1 MNTNSN
7 YSPASTF
14 SEWLVPPYLPTLLP
28 NICIIFCFFMKN
40 IIYVKSVIACVWI
53 FYEGLMRLC
62 SYVILSCTSILD
74 QGNDDDG
81 L

>member
-1 MNTNSN
+1 
-7 YSPASTF
+7 
-14 SEWLVPPYLPTLLP
+14 
-28 NICIIFCFFMKN
+28 MKN